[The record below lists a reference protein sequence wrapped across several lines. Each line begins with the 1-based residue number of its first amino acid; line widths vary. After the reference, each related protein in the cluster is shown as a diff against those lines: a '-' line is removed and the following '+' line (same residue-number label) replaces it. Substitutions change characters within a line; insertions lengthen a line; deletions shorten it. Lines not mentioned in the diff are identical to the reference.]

1 MAGPK
6 EPEDGPDFVPDSVHQ
21 LQGVLE
27 AVMNILGYGPNLAC
41 IAFGN
46 VKGFKMEIA
55 SVWIPKNRELWGA

>member
-21 LQGVLE
+21 LQGVLK

-46 VKGFKMEIA
+46 VKGFKMD
-55 SVWIPKNRELWGA
+55 S